1 MGTCTLVNQ
10 YIAKVVR
17 FPDMLIDA
25 SSCEA
30 TSTAQRAND
39 NTKFIEELQRRV
51 NYSAVTII

>member
-1 MGTCTLVNQ
+1 MGTSTLVNQ

-17 FPDMLIDA
+17 FPDMFDA

-30 TSTAQRAND
+30 TSTAQRTND

-51 NYSAVTII
+51 NYFAVIII